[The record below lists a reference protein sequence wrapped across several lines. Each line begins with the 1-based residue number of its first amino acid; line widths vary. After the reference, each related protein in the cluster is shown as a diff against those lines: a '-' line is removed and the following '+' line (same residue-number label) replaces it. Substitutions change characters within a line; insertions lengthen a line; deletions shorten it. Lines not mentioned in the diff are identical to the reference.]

1 LQFADRAK
9 QIKNIAMINCIDDS
23 KKDEKIRVKEL
34 EEENRRLR
42 LENAKFR
49 ENQDYS
55 QFNNDE
61 NDEDEDNVN

>member
-1 LQFADRAK
+1 
-9 QIKNIAMINCIDDS
+9 MINCIDDS